1 MWPFYY
7 AHNKSYE
14 IEKDLDKSWEIEK
27 DLENEPWVYERE
39 KKEKKSKGRNIIIHS
54 CIMIVN
60 IMLNVILMYDWV

>member
-7 AHNKSYE
+7 AHIKSCE
-14 IEKDLDKSWEIEK
+14 IEKDLDKSCEIEK
-27 DLENEPWVYERE
+27 DLENGPRVYERE

>member
-7 AHNKSYE
+7 AHIKSYE
-14 IEKDLDKSWEIEK
+14 IEKDL
-27 DLENEPWVYERE
+27 ENGPRVYERE
-39 KKEKKSKGRNIIIHS
+39 KKEKKSKVKNIIIHS

>member
-7 AHNKSYE
+7 AHIKSYE
-14 IEKDLDKSWEIEK
+14 IEKVLDKSWEIEK
-27 DLENEPWVYERE
+27 DLENGPRVYERE